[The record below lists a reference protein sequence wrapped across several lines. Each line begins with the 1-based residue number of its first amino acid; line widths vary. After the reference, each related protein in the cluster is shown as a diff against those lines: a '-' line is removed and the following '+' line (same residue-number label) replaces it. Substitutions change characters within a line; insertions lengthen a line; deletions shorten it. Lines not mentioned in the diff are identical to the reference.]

1 MLTRAADPMAQSF
14 FQVILMVEYSNY
26 DDKLVLQTVFYN
38 DSLGQMFNQMTILTF
53 CIGILHGT
61 CLQGPSQIGS
71 TKEAIASMFFLSI
84 FFFFEILVCN
94 IYILSINFRFPLSY
108 NRCVL

>member
-1 MLTRAADPMAQSF
+1 MEQNYYFLIKMLTRADPMAQSF

-38 DSLGQMFNQMTILTF
+38 DSLGQMFNQMTIFTF
-53 CIGILHGT
+53 CIGILQGT

-71 TKEAIASMFFLSI
+71 TKEILASMLVLFLISD
-84 FFFFEILVCN
+84 
-94 IYILSINFRFPLSY
+94 INYDF
-108 NRCVL
+108 

>member
-1 MLTRAADPMAQSF
+1 MAQSF

-61 CLQGPSQIGS
+61 CLQDPSQNGS
-71 TKEAIASMFFLSI
+71 TKEMLASMLAFFLISVYKYD
-84 FFFFEILVCN
+84 F
-94 IYILSINFRFPLSY
+94 
-108 NRCVL
+108 